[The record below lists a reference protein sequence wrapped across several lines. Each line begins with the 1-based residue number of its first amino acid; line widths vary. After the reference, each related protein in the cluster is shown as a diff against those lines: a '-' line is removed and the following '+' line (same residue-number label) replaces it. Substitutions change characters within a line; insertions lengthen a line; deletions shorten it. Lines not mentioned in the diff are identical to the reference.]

1 MVAYLEAVED
11 TLPTRPAR
19 GYWVTQ
25 KLDYLARYL
34 DMFITSM
41 STPKQKWYALNYI
54 DLFAGPGKCQMDTGE
69 IHLGSPLIALTA
81 RKPFSHYFF
90 ADLESSNI
98 AALQQRTAAS
108 PQFANCHFYTGDSNI
123 IVRQVAVEIKT
134 MDSSC
139 SQENRW
145 PCLNLAFLDPE
156 GLELEWATVETLAH
170 LRTDLIVHYSQMGL
184 ERNMPIAIEKS
195 EETVVDRFFG
205 CRQWREIYL
214 EWRNRTGLHRQLM
227 DFYKNNL
234 KALGYVEIKGGD
246 EGWNEPLMRNTKNA
260 PLYRLLF
267 ASKHEL
273 GEKFWHTVNQ
283 RDIHGQTRLF

>member
-1 MVAYLEAVED
+1 MVAYLEAAED
-11 TLPTRPAR
+11 ALPTRPAR
-19 GYWVTQ
+19 GNWVAQ

-41 STPKQKWYALNYI
+41 RTPKQKWRALNYI

-69 IHLGSPLIALTA
+69 IYLGSPLLALTA
-81 RKPFSHYFF
+81 KKPFSHYFF
-90 ADLESSNI
+90 ADLEPSNI

-108 PQFANCHFYTGDSNI
+108 PQSANCHFYTGDSNI
-123 IVRQVAVEIKT
+123 IVHQIVTKIQT
-134 MDSSC
+134 MNSSFV
-139 SQENRW
+139 QGAW

-170 LRTDLIVHYSQMGL
+170 LRTDLIIHYSQMGL
-184 ERNMPIAIEKS
+184 ERYMPIAIEKS

-205 CRQWREIYL
+205 SRDWREIYL
-214 EWRNRTGLHRQLM
+214 EWRNKTGLHRQLI

-234 KALGYVEIKGGD
+234 KALGYVEIKGDD
-246 EGWNEPLMRNTKNA
+246 ESWNEPLMRNTKNA

-273 GEKFWHTVNQ
+273 GEKFWRTVNQ
-283 RDIHGQTRLF
+283 RDVHGQTRLF